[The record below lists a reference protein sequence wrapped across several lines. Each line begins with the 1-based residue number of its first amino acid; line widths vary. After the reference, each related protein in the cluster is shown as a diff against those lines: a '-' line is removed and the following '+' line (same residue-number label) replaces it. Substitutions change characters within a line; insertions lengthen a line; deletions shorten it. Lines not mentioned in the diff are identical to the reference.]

1 MICSICHQDFDTS
14 GCDDKGFKETKIQ
27 QNSSDGKYY
36 CMKCAMKK
44 YNDELKITVKER
56 RRNINMREIGSS
68 ECMYTISK
76 AAYFQAQC
84 AIQDI
89 IKDYKKSWM
98 DGKDTIIMDGL
109 YMKLNRLSNH
119 LAQSVESKLS
129 LEELD
134 SVIDK
139 LGEPEFIPE
148 YLTGKNK
155 CDI

>member
-14 GCDDKGFKETKIQ
+14 GCDAKGFKETKIQ

-44 YNDELKITVKER
+44 YNDELKITVKEW
-56 RRNINMREIGSS
+56 RRNINMREIG
-68 ECMYTISK
+68 
-76 AAYFQAQC
+76 
-84 AIQDI
+84 
-89 IKDYKKSWM
+89 
-98 DGKDTIIMDGL
+98 
-109 YMKLNRLSNH
+109 
-119 LAQSVESKLS
+119 S

-139 LGEPEFIPE
+139 LGEPEFIQE
-148 YLTGKNK
+148 YITGKNK